1 MTHPNREIPRPTCH
15 GEEEPAALAM
25 ARSTD
30 PALLRQCIASGQ
42 VSAAQAVA
50 HHEAGEVAP
59 VTGSTWW
66 QSLSP
71 AERASAIRRAE

>member
-15 GEEEPAALAM
+15 GEEEPAVLSAA
-25 ARSTD
+25 AAPERDIPT
-30 PALLRQCIASGQ
+30 PELRQKP
-42 VSAAQAVA
+42 
-50 HHEAGEVAP
+50 EP

-71 AERASAIRRAE
+71 AERAAAIRRAE